1 MSLSKNNASTK
12 ESNYHDSVLFNEV
25 LKGLNIKSGGIY
37 VDATLGRCGHTQ
49 GILNHLDSLGRVIGF
64 DQDIDAIKYAEIN
77 FSDPRL
83 ELIHSN
89 FSNLNDE
96 LNKINLIGKVDGVL
110 MDLGISSPQ
119 IDNAD
124 RGFSFNK
131 DGLLDMRMN
140 QSQKL
145 TASEIINNFDYDE
158 LVKILYDYGEEK
170 FAKKIVREI
179 VKYREEKGKISRTTE
194 LAGIVKKAI
203 PKFDSK
209 KNPATKTFQ
218 AIRIKVNEEL
228 LEIEQVLPAAFE
240 ALEKNGRLA
249 VISFHSLEDRI
260 IKNFIKDKLNTDT
273 VPKKIPIFQK
283 QIKST
288 PIKVIQKLQTP
299 SEGEVLK
306 NKRSRSSKLRVIE
319 KISEEG

>member
-131 DGLLDMRMN
+131 DGLLDMRMD
-140 QSQKL
+140 QSQRL
-145 TASEIINNFDYDE
+145 TA
-158 LVKILYDYGEEK
+158 
-170 FAKKIVREI
+170 
-179 VKYREEKGKISRTTE
+179 T
-194 LAGIVKKAI
+194 
-203 PKFDSK
+203 
-209 KNPATKTFQ
+209 
-218 AIRIKVNEEL
+218 
-228 LEIEQVLPAAFE
+228 
-240 ALEKNGRLA
+240 
-249 VISFHSLEDRI
+249 
-260 IKNFIKDKLNTDT
+260 
-273 VPKKIPIFQK
+273 
-283 QIKST
+283 
-288 PIKVIQKLQTP
+288 
-299 SEGEVLK
+299 
-306 NKRSRSSKLRVIE
+306 
-319 KISEEG
+319 

>member
-25 LKGLNIKSGGIY
+25 LKALNIKSGGIY

-49 GILNHLDSLGRVIGF
+49 GILNHLDSFGSVIGF

-77 FSDPRL
+77 FSNPRL

-131 DGLLDMRMN
+131 DGLLDMRMD
-140 QSQKL
+140 QSQRL
-145 TASEIINNFDYDE
+145 TATEWLKETSEKEIADT
-158 LVKILYDYGEEK
+158 LYQYGEEK
-170 FAKKIVREI
+170 RSRIIASTIKEYQKNSEI
-179 VKYREEKGKISRTTE
+179 KTTLE
-194 LAGIVKKAI
+194 LANLISTVVK
-203 PKFDSK
+203 PG
-209 KNPATKTFQ
+209 KNKHPATRSFQ
-218 AIRIKVNEEL
+218 AIRIAINDEL
-228 LEIEQVLPAAFE
+228 IMLSE
-240 ALEKNGRLA
+240 ALNQTIDALDKGGRLA
-249 VISFHSLEDRI
+249 VISFHSIEDRI
-260 IKNFIKDKLNTDT
+260 VKQFIQKHSR
-273 VPKKIPIFQK
+273 PK
-283 QIKST
+283 QIPKGL
-288 PIKVIQKLQTP
+288 PIMMNDTQPCLLKDLGKVKP
-299 SEGEVLK
+299 SNEEIK
-306 NKRSRSSKLRVIE
+306 INRRSRSAILRIAE
-319 KISEEG
+319 KC

>member
-83 ELIHSN
+83 GLIHSN

-131 DGLLDMRMN
+131 DGLLDMRMD
-140 QSQKL
+140 QSQRL
-145 TASEIINNFDYDE
+145 TATEWLKETSEKEIADT
-158 LVKILYDYGEEK
+158 LYQYGEEK
-170 FAKKIVREI
+170 RSRIIASTIKEYQKNSEI
-179 VKYREEKGKISRTTE
+179 KTTLE
-194 LAGIVKKAI
+194 LANLISTVVK
-203 PKFDSK
+203 PG
-209 KNPATKTFQ
+209 KNKHPATRSFQ
-218 AIRIKVNEEL
+218 AIRIAINDEL
-228 LEIEQVLPAAFE
+228 IMLSE
-240 ALEKNGRLA
+240 ALNQTIDALDKGGRLA
-249 VISFHSLEDRI
+249 VISFHSIEDRI
-260 IKNFIKDKLNTDT
+260 VKQFIQKHSR
-273 VPKKIPIFQK
+273 PK
-283 QIKST
+283 QIPKGLPIMMNDTQPCLLKDLGKVKPSNEE
-288 PIKVIQKLQTP
+288 IKV
-299 SEGEVLK
+299 
-306 NKRSRSSKLRVIE
+306 NRRSRSAILRIAE
-319 KISEEG
+319 KC

>member
-110 MDLGISSPQ
+110 MDLGLSSPQ
-119 IDNAD
+119 IDNAN

-131 DGLLDMRMN
+131 DGLLDMRMD
-140 QSQKL
+140 QSQRL
-145 TASEIINNFDYDE
+145 TATEWLKETSEKEIADT
-158 LVKILYDYGEEK
+158 LYQYGEEK
-170 FAKKIVREI
+170 RSRIIASTIKEYQKNSEI
-179 VKYREEKGKISRTTE
+179 KTTLE
-194 LAGIVKKAI
+194 LANLISTVVK
-203 PKFDSK
+203 PG
-209 KNPATKTFQ
+209 KNKHPATRSFQ
-218 AIRIKVNEEL
+218 AIRIAINDEL
-228 LEIEQVLPAAFE
+228 IMLSE
-240 ALEKNGRLA
+240 ALNQTIDALDKGGRLA
-249 VISFHSLEDRI
+249 VISFHSIEDRI
-260 IKNFIKDKLNTDT
+260 VKQFIQKHSR
-273 VPKKIPIFQK
+273 PK
-283 QIKST
+283 QIPKGL
-288 PIKVIQKLQTP
+288 PIMMNDTQPCLLKDLGKVKP
-299 SEGEVLK
+299 SNEEIK
-306 NKRSRSSKLRVIE
+306 INRRSRSAILRIAE
-319 KISEEG
+319 KC

>member
-131 DGLLDMRMN
+131 DGLLDMRMD
-140 QSQKL
+140 QSQRLAATEWLKEK
-145 TASEIINNFDYDE
+145 SEKEIADT
-158 LVKILYDYGEEK
+158 LYQYGEEK
-170 FAKKIVREI
+170 RSRIIASTIKEYQKNSEI
-179 VKYREEKGKISRTTE
+179 KTTLE
-194 LAGIVKKAI
+194 LANLISTVVK
-203 PKFDSK
+203 PG
-209 KNPATKTFQ
+209 KNKHPATRSFQ
-218 AIRIKVNEEL
+218 AIRIAINDEL
-228 LEIEQVLPAAFE
+228 IMLSE
-240 ALEKNGRLA
+240 ALNQTIDALCKGGRLA
-249 VISFHSLEDRI
+249 VISFHSIEDRI
-260 IKNFIKDKLNTDT
+260 VKQFIQKHSR
-273 VPKKIPIFQK
+273 PK
-283 QIKST
+283 QIPKGL
-288 PIKVIQKLQTP
+288 PIMMNDTQPCLLKDLGKVKP
-299 SEGEVLK
+299 SNEEIK
-306 NKRSRSSKLRVIE
+306 INRRSRSAILRIAE
-319 KISEEG
+319 KC

>member
-1 MSLSKNNASTK
+1 
-12 ESNYHDSVLFNEV
+12 
-25 LKGLNIKSGGIY
+25 
-37 VDATLGRCGHTQ
+37 
-49 GILNHLDSLGRVIGF
+49 
-64 DQDIDAIKYAEIN
+64 
-77 FSDPRL
+77 
-83 ELIHSN
+83 
-89 FSNLNDE
+89 
-96 LNKINLIGKVDGVL
+96 

-119 IDNAD
+119 IDEAE
-124 RGFSFNK
+124 RGFSFNL
-131 DGLLDMRMN
+131 DSNLDMRMN

-145 TASEIINNFDYDE
+145 TASEIINHFDYDE

-179 VKYREEKGKISRTTE
+179 VKYREEEGKISRTTE
-194 LAGIVKKAI
+194 LADIVKKAI

-228 LEIEQVLPAAFE
+228 SEIEKVLPAAFK

-260 IKNFIKDKLNTDT
+260 IKNFIKNKLNTDT
-273 VPKKIPIFQK
+273 VPKKIPILQK
-283 QIKST
+283 QIKSA

-299 SEGEVLK
+299 SKSEVLK
-306 NKRSRSSKLRVIE
+306 NKRARSSKLRVIE

>member
-49 GILNHLDSLGRVIGF
+49 GILNHLDSLGSVIGF

-83 ELIHSN
+83 GLIHSN

-131 DGLLDMRMN
+131 DGLLDMRMD
-140 QSQKL
+140 QSQRL
-145 TASEIINNFDYDE
+145 TATEWLKETSEKEIADT
-158 LVKILYDYGEEK
+158 LYQYGEEK
-170 FAKKIVREI
+170 RSRIIASTIKEYQKNSEI
-179 VKYREEKGKISRTTE
+179 KTTLE
-194 LAGIVKKAI
+194 LANLISTVVK
-203 PKFDSK
+203 PG
-209 KNPATKTFQ
+209 KNKHPATRSFQ
-218 AIRIKVNEEL
+218 AIRIAINDEL
-228 LEIEQVLPAAFE
+228 IMLSE
-240 ALEKNGRLA
+240 ALNQTIDVLDKGGRLA
-249 VISFHSLEDRI
+249 VISFHSIEDRI
-260 IKNFIKDKLNTDT
+260 VKQFIQKHSR
-273 VPKKIPIFQK
+273 PK
-283 QIKST
+283 QIPKGL
-288 PIKVIQKLQTP
+288 PIMMNDTQSCLLKDLGKVKP
-299 SEGEVLK
+299 SNEEIK
-306 NKRSRSSKLRVIE
+306 INRRSRSAILRIAE
-319 KISEEG
+319 KC